1 MSRVSARRSRGAPG
15 RQRRRLPR
23 SCRLVGLFCLL
34 AVSLVGC
41 RSGGSADKAGAQATG
56 ASAAVAAQSTTVPP
70 PTTTTAPA
78 PGPRSAT
85 GAVGGVA
92 DERIGPPG
100 VGKPVRFSITEG
112 QCFNELLDS
121 AVDPPA
127 HSFQIVDCGQMH
139 DAEVFAVLPM
149 SEPPGAP
156 YPGDQ
161 ATEREVNRLCLAR
174 FTPYIGTEYARSAL
188 RMSVMRPV
196 GTTWAT
202 GDRTVVCA
210 VYDGRLEP
218 LAGSMRGT
226 GR

>member
-1 MSRVSARRSRGAPG
+1 
-15 RQRRRLPR
+15 
-23 SCRLVGLFCLL
+23 VG
-34 AVSLVGC
+34 
-41 RSGGSADKAGAQATG
+41 
-56 ASAAVAAQSTTVPP
+56 
-70 PTTTTAPA
+70 
-78 PGPRSAT
+78 
-85 GAVGGVA
+85 

-121 AVDPPA
+121 AVGPPA
-127 HSFQIVDCGQMH
+127 HSFQVVDCGQMH

-174 FTPYIGTEYARSAL
+174 FAPYVGAAYARSAL

-196 GTTWAT
+196 GTTWVT